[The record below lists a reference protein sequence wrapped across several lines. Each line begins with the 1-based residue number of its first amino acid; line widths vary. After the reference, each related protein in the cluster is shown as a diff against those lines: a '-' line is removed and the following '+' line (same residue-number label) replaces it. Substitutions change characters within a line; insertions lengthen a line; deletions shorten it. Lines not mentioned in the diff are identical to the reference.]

1 MHRVHVTAGASK
13 GATITLTASQAHYV
27 ARVLRLR
34 AGDVIAVFDGSGREW
49 QVQLTHVESSVV
61 QGRVVAC
68 AEDTCVPAQTVI
80 LGQGLPKHGKMD
92 LIVEKCSELG
102 LDTLVPLYTERTVVR
117 ARVER
122 QAARLS
128 RWQRVAEAAARQSG
142 RRTLLEIHPPQS
154 LQDFCVTYGTAP
166 AKIVCW
172 ENERISGARH
182 VIESVSGNGPYVV
195 LVGPEGGLTPQEV
208 TLARHYGFTPMSLGP
223 RILRTE
229 TAAIVVTALL
239 RYRLGDLEPSGK
251 QG

>member
-1 MHRVHVTAGASK
+1 MQRVRVTAGASD
-13 GATITLTASQAHYV
+13 GATITLTTSQAHYV
-27 ARVLRLR
+27 SRVLRLR

-49 QVQLTHVESSVV
+49 QAQLTHVEPSVV

-68 AEDTCVPAQTVI
+68 VDDTCIPAQTVI

-102 LDTLVPLYTERTVVR
+102 LNTLVPLYTERTVVR
-117 ARVER
+117 EKPER
-122 QAARLS
+122 QTARHG

-142 RRTLLEIHPPQS
+142 RRTLLDIQPSQS
-154 LQDFCVTYGTAP
+154 LQDFCVTHGRAP
-166 AKIVCW
+166 VKIVCW
-172 ENERISGARH
+172 ENEQTSGARH

-195 LVGPEGGLTPQEV
+195 LVGPEGGLTAQEV
-208 TLARHYGFTPMSLGP
+208 TFARHYGFTPMSLGP

-239 RYRLGDLEPSGK
+239 RYRLGDLESSGR